1 MAFQQLIIIGNVGR
15 EPEFKYTPQGI
26 AVCDFS
32 VAVNKRTGKGED
44 RKEKTTWFRVTA
56 WRERAEFASQ
66 YVKKGGRLMV
76 VGEVEAHAY
85 TDKDGQPQATLEL
98 TAWNIQ
104 LLDKKASGDGD
115 VPGDGAAGGS
125 DSAQDTSDIP
135 F

>member
-1 MAFQQLIIIGNVGR
+1 MTYQLITIVGNVGR
-15 EPEFKYTPQGI
+15 DPEFKYTPQGI

-56 WRERAEFASQ
+56 WRERAEFASK
-66 YVKKGGRLMV
+66 YIKKGGRLLV

-85 TDKDGQPQATLEL
+85 TDKDGQAQATLEL
-98 TAWNIQ
+98 TAANIQ
-104 LLDKKASGDGD
+104 LLDSKSNGE
-115 VPGDGAAGGS
+115 GAAAGADDAG
-125 DSAQDTSDIP
+125 DDTSDIP